1 MKIED
6 INLNVIN
13 SKSNEELL
21 LHEKLLL
28 RANDLLQ
35 ELSYSDNTNILA
47 ELYTIIYILQNEGY
61 KFN

>member
-13 SKSNEELL
+13 SKSNEELQ

-28 RANDLLQ
+28 RANNLLQ
-35 ELSYSDNTNILA
+35 ELSYSNDTNILA